1 MKLASAFE
9 KAEVGEAEIK
19 ALFANTEEE
28 ISFTD
33 KQSQSLSLM
42 MRYRLLIG
50 RLNRKQGLMINS
62 FYVLRESLNNFKRFA
77 EGMSSDIERGEES
90 REKGSFMLPEMYGG
104 GNAAFASTNAAPA
117 KGGKAAPAKAA
128 PAKAGAKGGKE
139 EEKTEEQAAAEE

>member
-9 KAEVGEAEIK
+9 KAEVADAEIK
-19 ALFANTEEE
+19 TLFANTEEE

-104 GNAAFASTNAAPA
+104 GNAAFASANAAPA
-117 KGGKAAPAKAA
+117 KGGKAAAPAKAA
-128 PAKAGAKGGKE
+128 PAKGGAKGGKE
-139 EEKTEEQAAAEE
+139 EEKTEE